1 MLFQELNKIKRTSIN
16 ISMVLMTLGLI
27 MVICPERYIDSLIE
41 GLGYVLLVVATV
53 MALQYLSSKKVLF
66 NTIQLMAALI
76 LALLGISVLA
86 FREHILQIL
95 GWSFGIL
102 MILQGIEAIYSA
114 LMYVRPSKRSGW
126 WLLTILAAVL
136 LALGILIILNPWWNT
151 PADLLKVIGAALLFD
166 ALVGVLRLIWIWPIK
181 AE

>member
-16 ISMVLMTLGLI
+16 ISLVLMTLGLI
-27 MVICPERYIDSLIE
+27 MVICPERYVDSLIE
-41 GLGYVLLVVATV
+41 GLGYVLLVAATV
-53 MALQYLSSKKVLF
+53 MVLHYLSSKKVLF

-76 LALLGISVLA
+76 IALVGISVLA
-86 FREHILQIL
+86 FKEHILHIL

-102 MILQGIEAIYSA
+102 LILQGVEAIYSA
-114 LMYVRPSKRSGW
+114 LMYVRPSKRRAW
-126 WLLTILAAVL
+126 WLLAILALLL
-136 LALGILIILNPWWNT
+136 LALGVLIFLNPWWDT
-151 PADLLKVIGAALLFD
+151 PADLVKVIGATLLFD